1 MPDAEFHGEKETFWL
16 VAHVEVHAE
25 VRREAVSYMFWR
37 TWAADNASSL
47 AAAARTV
54 ERRGKADVG

>member
-25 VRREAVSYMFWR
+25 VGREAAGVSR
-37 TWAADNASSL
+37 VVHVLEDL
-47 AAAARTV
+47 
-54 ERRGKADVG
+54 GG